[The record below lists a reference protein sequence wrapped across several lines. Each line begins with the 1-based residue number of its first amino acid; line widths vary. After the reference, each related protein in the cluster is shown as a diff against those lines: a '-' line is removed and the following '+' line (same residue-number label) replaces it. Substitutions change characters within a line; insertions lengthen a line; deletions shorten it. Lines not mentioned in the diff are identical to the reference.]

1 MSPATPTNPQT
12 EARILAL
19 EDAVKD
25 IRDAVVTIARLE
37 ERHAETREA
46 INRCFQSAEK
56 NANVILAV
64 KADNEERV
72 ALLRSEYE
80 ALKFRLAQ
88 IEARISPLE
97 ELRGVAMKG
106 VWALVGIVGMALVGL
121 VLVK

>member
-1 MSPATPTNPQT
+1 MSPSTQPYSQT

-56 NANVILAV
+56 NANAILAV

>member
-1 MSPATPTNPQT
+1 MSLSTPTNPQT

-37 ERHAETREA
+37 ERHAETRES
-46 INRCFQSAEK
+46 INRCFQSVEK
-56 NANVILAV
+56 NANAILAL
-64 KADNEERV
+64 KDDNEDRV
-72 ALLRSEYE
+72 AVLRSEYE
-80 ALKFRLAQ
+80 ELKFRIAQ

-121 VLVK
+121 WRW

>member
-1 MSPATPTNPQT
+1 M
-12 EARILAL
+12 AL

-46 INRCFQSAEK
+46 INRCFQSAER
-56 NANVILAV
+56 NASAILAV
-64 KADNEERV
+64 KADTEERV

-88 IEARISPLE
+88 IESRISPLE

>member
-1 MSPATPTNPQT
+1 MAMTNQT

-56 NANVILAV
+56 NAAAILGV
-64 KADNEERV
+64 KADASAESA
-72 ALLRSEYE
+72 ALRTEVTEINLKLA
-80 ALKFRLAQ
+80 AL
-88 IEARISPLE
+88 EGRIKPLE
-97 ELRGVAMKG
+97 EARGFLVAAAVSVVG
-106 VWALVGIVGMALVGL
+106 LVGAAMVGL
-121 VLVK
+121 VLVKQ